1 LAYLNFIR
9 NVFSVSFLLFFCKND
24 FSSFVILVLHES
36 DGMER
41 AELKSNS
48 IERTEKASE
57 FFQIL
62 FGFKKKDCIGFKTIQ
77 KSYFE

>member
-1 LAYLNFIR
+1 
-9 NVFSVSFLLFFCKND
+9 
-24 FSSFVILVLHES
+24 VILVLHES